1 MLTNYEMSVQSSLP
15 TIWQVWWKPGLCKM
29 RKNILFNTYYSTHTL
44 FFVCFVVV
52 VYCQSFVSIVCSAM
66 FGWCSVGEFLDDMH
80 DMLFWEQAG
89 KTVFGKTWSFIGVID
104 EVYAFLRPFVIT
116 DFFLSSLETYFL
128 ILRLRLRLL
137 AVVRSQPH
145 FFFSSINLPYLSP
158 SYERMTCWMYLAIHV
173 VLIYCFDGRT
183 CYFFAGRWIPW
194 AMKH

>member
-116 DFFLSSLETYFL
+116 DFFFVLFGNLLSHSPPPPPCSCPIPTAL
-128 ILRLRLRLL
+128 
-137 AVVRSQPH
+137 
-145 FFFSSINLPYLSP
+145 FFFL
-158 SYERMTCWMYLAIHV
+158 
-173 VLIYCFDGRT
+173 D
-183 CYFFAGRWIPW
+183 
-194 AMKH
+194 